1 MTLSL
6 RCSVV
11 IEELASDKCT
21 VKRRTALRES
31 QISAVRDD
39 LQQIL
44 IRITPMDNSGCKKM
58 VKKSMG
64 YPVIELDLYKTFL
77 SQGKATI
84 CLPVHS
90 VRIMISNCPPD
101 KLRFFLGTLRT
112 KCKTQKNHI
121 LKRPV
126 PPAAPPTSIS
136 LLEEVSPLPLPK
148 KINSHPKVI
157 EPFSCDMSVIN
168 FQDEVPTT
176 CSPRC
181 GSLRSTPLVSTPVR
195 KVAVKSRGDNNRSFG
210 HIFDLRE
217 SDISSQTAH
226 DEQMTVINFVKQ
238 GHNVFC
244 TGGAGTGKSHL
255 IRRVVGLLPP
265 EYTAVTASTGSAA
278 NLIGGLTVHTFSG
291 LGGLLESDL
300 KMDKDNILVWMELL
314 RTRLKSRPDIVTRWQ
329 KLRYLVIDEISMLSS
344 RVFTRLEL
352 IATECR
358 RSMNKISGQKAFGGI
373 QLAIFGDFFQLPPVV
388 HPSESINKFA
398 FQSSSW
404 AKCRFRVIELTHS
417 WRQSNDPKLA
427 HLLSVIR
434 EGQCPEWAV
443 ERLRSRLVSE
453 LVDRKNKPKVIATRL
468 CTHRADADAWNQ
480 RKLSELPGSCK
491 VYRSQDNGVGKGI
504 STTID
509 SSCPAP
515 SVLNLKVGA
524 QVMLLR
530 NLDTSRGLVNGARG
544 VVEKIN
550 NDTGLPEVRFYPAKA
565 NESNGILHVVQVEKW
580 TICGVN
586 AEEIAS
592 RCQLPLTL
600 AWAISIHKSQGITL
614 ECAELALSKVF
625 ECGQAYVALS
635 RCRNLNALYLLDWR
649 PEVIRADPNVIKF
662 YAKIR
667 ETNDKIINKII

>member
-31 QISAVRDD
+31 QISAVRDE

-44 IRITPMDNSGCKKM
+44 IRITPMNNSGCKKM

-64 YPVIELDLYKTFL
+64 YPVIELDLYKNFL

-101 KLRFFLGTLRT
+101 KLRFFLATLRT
-112 KCKTQKNHI
+112 KLKTQKTHV

-126 PPAAPPTSIS
+126 PPDAPPTSIS
-136 LLEEVSPLPLPK
+136 LLEELSPLPLPK

-168 FQDEVPTT
+168 FQD
-176 CSPRC
+176 
-181 GSLRSTPLVSTPVR
+181 
-195 KVAVKSRGDNNRSFG
+195 
-210 HIFDLRE
+210 
-217 SDISSQTAH
+217 
-226 DEQMTVINFVKQ
+226 
-238 GHNVFC
+238 
-244 TGGAGTGKSHL
+244 
-255 IRRVVGLLPP
+255 GLLPP
-265 EYTAVTASTGSAA
+265 EHTAVTASTGSAA
-278 NLIGGLTVHTFSG
+278 NIIGGLTVHAFSG

-300 KMDKDNILVWMELL
+300 KMDKDNILVWMEIL
-314 RTRLKSRPDIVTRWQ
+314 RTRLKFRPDIVTRWQ
-329 KLRYLVIDEISMLSS
+329 KLQYLVIDEISMLSS
-344 RVFTRLEL
+344 RLFTRLEL

-358 RSMNKISGQKAFGGI
+358 RSMNKISEQKAFGGI
-373 QLAIFGDFFQLPPVV
+373 QLVIFGDFFQLPPVV
-388 HPSESINKFA
+388 HPSESHNKFA

-434 EGQCPEWAV
+434 EGQCPQWAV

-453 LVDRKNKPKVIATRL
+453 LVNDQNKPKIIATRL

-480 RKLSELPGSCK
+480 RKLSELPGSFK
-491 VYRSQDNGVGKGI
+491 VYRSQDRGVGKGI

-544 VVEKIN
+544 VIEKIN
-550 NDTGLPEVRFYPAKA
+550 NDNGLPEVRFYSAKA
-565 NESNGILHVVQVEKW
+565 NGTNGILHVVQMEKW
-580 TICGVN
+580 TIRGVD

-592 RCQLPLTL
+592 RRQLPLTL

-614 ECAELALSKVF
+614 EYAELALSKVF

-635 RCRNLNALYLLDWR
+635 RCRNLNGLYLLDWR
-649 PEVIRADPNVIKF
+649 PEVIRADPNKSTDKNNKDSLSVCRSIF
-662 YAKIR
+662 TSGSFKIG
-667 ETNDKIINKII
+667 

>member
-31 QISAVRDD
+31 QISAVRDE

-44 IRITPMDNSGCKKM
+44 IRITPMNNSGCKKM

-64 YPVIELDLYKTFL
+64 YPVIELDLYKNFL

-101 KLRFFLGTLRT
+101 KLRFFLATLRT
-112 KCKTQKNHI
+112 KLKTQKTHV

-126 PPAAPPTSIS
+126 PPDAPPTSIS
-136 LLEEVSPLPLPK
+136 LLEELSPLPLPK

-168 FQDEVPTT
+168 FQDEVSNT

-181 GSLRSTPLVSTPVR
+181 GSLHPTPLVSTPVR
-195 KVAVKSRGDNNRSFG
+195 KVAAKSRGDTNRSFG
-210 HIFDLRE
+210 HIFDSRE
-217 SDISSQTAH
+217 SDISSQKGH

-238 GHNVFC
+238 GCNVFC

-265 EYTAVTASTGSAA
+265 EHTAVTASTGSAA
-278 NLIGGLTVHTFSG
+278 NIIGGLTVHAFSG

-300 KMDKDNILVWMELL
+300 KMDKDNILVWMEIL
-314 RTRLKSRPDIVTRWQ
+314 RTRLKFRPDIVTRWQ
-329 KLRYLVIDEISMLSS
+329 KLQYLVIDEISMLSS
-344 RVFTRLEL
+344 RLFTRLEL

-358 RSMNKISGQKAFGGI
+358 RSMNKISEQKAFGGI
-373 QLAIFGDFFQLPPVV
+373 QLVIFGDFFQLPPVV
-388 HPSESINKFA
+388 HPSESHNKFA

-434 EGQCPEWAV
+434 EGQCPQWAV

-453 LVDRKNKPKVIATRL
+453 LVNDQNKPKIIATRL

-480 RKLSELPGSCK
+480 RKLSELPGSFK
-491 VYRSQDNGVGKGI
+491 VYRSQDRGVGKGI

-544 VVEKIN
+544 VIEKIN
-550 NDTGLPEVRFYPAKA
+550 NDNGLPEVRFYSAKA
-565 NESNGILHVVQVEKW
+565 NGTNGILHVVQMEKW
-580 TICGVN
+580 TIRGVD

-592 RCQLPLTL
+592 RRQLPLTL

-614 ECAELALSKVF
+614 EYAELALSKVF

-635 RCRNLNALYLLDWR
+635 RCRNLNGLYLLDWR

-667 ETNDKIINKII
+667 ETNNEIKNKII

>member
-31 QISAVRDD
+31 QISAVRDE

-44 IRITPMDNSGCKKM
+44 IRITPMNNSGCKKM

-64 YPVIELDLYKTFL
+64 YPVIELDLYKNFL

-101 KLRFFLGTLRT
+101 KLRFFLATLRT
-112 KCKTQKNHI
+112 KLKTQKTHV

-126 PPAAPPTSIS
+126 PPDAPPTSIS
-136 LLEEVSPLPLPK
+136 LLEELSPLPLPK

-168 FQDEVPTT
+168 FQDEVPNT

-181 GSLRSTPLVSTPVR
+181 GSLHPTPLVSTPVR
-195 KVAVKSRGDNNRSFG
+195 KVAAKSRGDTNRSFG
-210 HIFDLRE
+210 HIFDSRE
-217 SDISSQTAH
+217 SDISSQKGH

-238 GHNVFC
+238 GCNVFC

-265 EYTAVTASTGSAA
+265 EHTAVTASTGSAA
-278 NLIGGLTVHTFSG
+278 NIIGGLTVHAFSG

-300 KMDKDNILVWMELL
+300 KMDKDNILVWMEIL
-314 RTRLKSRPDIVTRWQ
+314 RTRLKFRPDIVTRWQ
-329 KLRYLVIDEISMLSS
+329 KLQYLVIDEISMLSS
-344 RVFTRLEL
+344 RLFTRLEL

-358 RSMNKISGQKAFGGI
+358 RSMNKLSEQKAFGGI
-373 QLAIFGDFFQLPPVV
+373 QLVIFGDFFQLPPVV
-388 HPSESINKFA
+388 HPSESHNKFA

-434 EGQCPEWAV
+434 EGQCPQWAV

-453 LVDRKNKPKVIATRL
+453 LVNDQNKPKIIATRL

-480 RKLSELPGSCK
+480 RKLSELPGSFK
-491 VYRSQDNGVGKGI
+491 VYRSQDKGVGKGI

-524 QVMLLR
+524 QHCRYSKTLNRVSSVTSDNEINTLQLKSNEQKTNDLINHSSYTRIANKKSLFTNQFQTQVIDFVVVVVVILSVKISTIISAPNML
-530 NLDTSRGLVNGARG
+530 
-544 VVEKIN
+544 
-550 NDTGLPEVRFYPAKA
+550 
-565 NESNGILHVVQVEKW
+565 
-580 TICGVN
+580 
-586 AEEIAS
+586 
-592 RCQLPLTL
+592 
-600 AWAISIHKSQGITL
+600 
-614 ECAELALSKVF
+614 VF

-635 RCRNLNALYLLDWR
+635 RCRNLNGLYLLDWR

-667 ETNDKIINKII
+667 ETNNEIKNKII